1 MQNSSLKRIAIALCA
16 VIIASGLGFI
26 WASSPSWSNA
36 EKYSM
41 LTHQYPTRIT
51 DDNVYS
57 LVSYNIGYLSGLT
70 NNRAVVRDPDFQ
82 QANMQSVKQRLDE
95 LGADILAIQEI
106 DYQADRSFNVNQQNE
121 IAKLGYNHVA
131 QAVNWDV
138 NYVPFPYGMP
148 SVHFGRVVSGQ
159 SVLSKYPMI
168 KHRPVILDRV
178 PETPYYRDAFYLDRL
193 AQVVHIVLDQQVV
206 VVINVHLE
214 SYDRTT
220 RGRQL
225 QQVIALYKRY
235 SKRFP
240 TLLVGDF
247 NSDPVS
253 PNAHIHELLAIP
265 NIGAAAFSIDNY
277 GNTYNSG
284 TADQRLD
291 YIFYNRVFIAPI
303 DGRIATE
310 FGQLSDH
317 FPVLFRFKLRPLA
330 VHLPTDDAP
339 RL

>member
-1 MQNSSLKRIAIALCA
+1 MKNNSLKRVAVSLCA
-16 VIIASGLGFI
+16 VITASGLGFI

-36 EKYSM
+36 DKYSI
-41 LTHQYPTRIT
+41 LAHQYPTRVN
-51 DDNVYS
+51 DDDVYS
-57 LVSYNIGYLSGLT
+57 LLSYNIGYLSGLT

-82 QANMQSVKQRLDE
+82 HENMQSVKQHLDE
-95 LGADILAIQEI
+95 LDADILAFQEI
-106 DYQADRSFNVNQQNE
+106 DYQADRSFKLNQQNE

-159 SVLSKYPMI
+159 SVLSKYPI
-168 KHRPVILDRV
+168 SKHRPVILERV

-193 AQVVHIVLDQQVV
+193 AQVVHIVLEQQVL

-214 SYDRTT
+214 SFDRTT

-235 SKRFP
+235 SKDYP

-253 PNAHIHELLAIP
+253 PNAYIHKLLAIP
-265 NIGAAAFSIDNY
+265 SIGAAAFSLDDY
-277 GNTYNSG
+277 VNTFNSG
-284 TADQRLD
+284 APNERLD
-291 YIFYNRVFIAPI
+291 YIFYNRAFIEPI

-330 VHLPTDDAP
+330 VHFPTDEAP